1 MTYPHVPNSPHHS
14 PHPSRPRRPG
24 LSFAVVNTTA
34 FAAHLLLVC
43 SAPDFMAAPVEG
55 GTGIGMLALLL
66 QAVLLVWTAA
76 RYDRRAD
83 QSGTGGPRTAHELG
97 EY

>member
-1 MTYPHVPNSPHHS
+1 M
-14 PHPSRPRRPG
+14 
-24 LSFAVVNTTA
+24 SFAVVNATA
-34 FAAHLLLVC
+34 FAVHLLLVC
-43 SAPDFMAAPVEG
+43 SAADFMADPVLGE
-55 GTGIGMLALLL
+55 TGIGVPALLL

-83 QSGTGGPRTAHELG
+83 DSRTGRGHIAHERG